1 MIGTIGD
8 AGQGTAGRVQ
18 QNNGA
23 DSARARKDIEGRSS
37 GALAGGSLRSDA
49 MADTVAV
56 SGSARAQH
64 NRSAAQGEGSGSGLL
79 GGFSLAEKNGSSSLA
94 AESPKEAAESARQQ
108 AVFAPIKAV
117 GSQANVD
124 SNRAMQL
131 LG

>member
-8 AGQGTAGRVQ
+8 AGQGMAGRVQ

-23 DSARARKDIEGRSS
+23 DAARARKDIEGRSA
-37 GALAGGSLRSDA
+37 GAPAGGSLRTDA
-49 MADTVAV
+49 MADTVSV

-64 NRSAAQGEGSGSGLL
+64 NRGAAQGEGSQGGLL
-79 GGFSLAEKNGSSSLA
+79 GGFSLAEKSGASSLA
-94 AESPKEAAESARQQ
+94 AESPKEVAESARKK
-108 AVFAPIKAV
+108 AVFAPIQAV

-124 SNRAMQL
+124 ANRAMQL